1 PPVQLK
7 KLFQEVQP
15 TPKKGA
21 ATPKKSAP
29 KATSTPAK
37 PDPKKPSDDKQKA
50 QQQQIEEEYD
60 DDDLGG
66 EVINTKSGEQ
76 GPIVDDG
83 EDPFASADAEY
94 DKEVGIE
101 MDLSDL
107 VMTQKLEQKDG

>member
-1 PPVQLK
+1 
-7 KLFQEVQP
+7 
-15 TPKKGA
+15 A
-21 ATPKKSAP
+21 S
-29 KATSTPAK
+29 
-37 PDPKKPSDDKQKA
+37 
-50 QQQQIEEEYD
+50 QQQIEEEYD

>member
-1 PPVQLK
+1 SK
-7 KLFQEVQP
+7 IQP
-15 TPKKGA
+15 APKKGA

-37 PDPKKPSDDKQKA
+37 PDPKKTP
-50 QQQQIEEEYD
+50 QQQQIEEEY

-76 GPIVDDG
+76 GPIEDEG